1 MRWGKPPSVM
11 MMCFS
16 CEKPAMLR
24 MSPQTFRLY
33 EKAGHIK
40 VTNGP
45 HRHSP

>member
-1 MRWGKPPSVM
+1 MGQTTDCDEDMLLVREA
-11 MMCFS
+11 C
-16 CEKPAMLR
+16 AMLR

-40 VTNGP
+40 VTKGP